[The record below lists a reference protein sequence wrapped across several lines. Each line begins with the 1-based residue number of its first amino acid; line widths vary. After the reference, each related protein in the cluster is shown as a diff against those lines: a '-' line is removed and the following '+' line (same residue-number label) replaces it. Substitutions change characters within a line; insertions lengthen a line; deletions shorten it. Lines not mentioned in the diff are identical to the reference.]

1 MDDKIVTI
9 YMELIFNII
18 LAYYKINEELD
29 EDPLMEYHII
39 SFLKQC
45 LFRYSYEKLGY
56 CLIQEFDKINL
67 MFVKEDVVDYKFKE
81 KDRIFVSQFANKIHF
96 YIQSNKKNN

>member
-1 MDDKIVTI
+1 MMFLFFKI
-9 YMELIFNII
+9 
-18 LAYYKINEELD
+18 
-29 EDPLMEYHII
+29 
-39 SFLKQC
+39 LKQC

-67 MFVKEDVVDYKFKE
+67 MIVKEDVIDYKFKE

-96 YIQSNKKNN
+96 YIQSTF